1 MDMKPIKIQI
11 HDKNRLKQNIVL
23 LCFIAPALLLV
34 LNTSIIPFAMNIGY
48 SFTNWNGVSRVKEFV
63 GLANYIKIFTQDTAY
78 WQHLVFTLKYF
89 IVYVVL
95 VNVIGLLIALLLAK
109 STMFNSVVRAS
120 VFLPYV
126 ISLIAVGLIWKFM
139 YTIGFESIGAMTG
152 IELFSRG
159 WLSDPKLVGVSIQIT
174 TLWQNI
180 GFVMIIYIA
189 GLVSQPKSV
198 MEAAEIDGAN
208 SFQRFWSIKLPLL
221 MPSITTCLFFTIT
234 YSLRLFEVLLVLT
247 RGGPGDFSM
256 TIAYDIYNEAFLR
269 NRYGYSTAKSVV
281 FLAIVLVIA
290 LVQFRVSK
298 RMEVEA

>member
-1 MDMKPIKIQI
+1 
-11 HDKNRLKQNIVL
+11 
-23 LCFIAPALLLV
+23 
-34 LNTSIIPFAMNIGY
+34 MNIGY
-48 SFTNWNGVSRVKEFV
+48 SFTNWNGVSRVKDYV

-78 WQHLVFTLKYF
+78 WHHLVFTLKYF

-109 STMFNSVVRAS
+109 STLFNSVVRAS

-159 WLSDPKLVGVSIQIT
+159 WLSDPQLVSVSIQIT

-208 SFQRFWSIKLPLL
+208 SLQRFWSIKLPLL

-247 RGGPGDFSM
+247 RGGPGDLSM

-281 FLAIVLVIA
+281 FLVIVLVIA